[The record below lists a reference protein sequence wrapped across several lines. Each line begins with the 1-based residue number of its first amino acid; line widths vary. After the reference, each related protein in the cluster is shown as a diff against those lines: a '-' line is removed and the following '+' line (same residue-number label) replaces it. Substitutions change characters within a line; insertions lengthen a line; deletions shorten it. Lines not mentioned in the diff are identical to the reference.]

1 MSTTFLEPG
10 GDSTGNVAIT
20 SAGGFWQTISG
31 ATSPTVATDVVHGT
45 HANSISYVS
54 GSNNTVTSPNGV
66 VSDTG
71 SRVSFYFNMLALP
84 TATAT
89 ILVLR
94 TSGGTTA
101 LGSIRI
107 DPSGIFQLWNQNLAQ
122 MGGNGPTLSMG
133 VWYRISLAYTIASTT
148 VNRFEAF
155 VNGVSAVSVTNFN
168 SLNGTG
174 TSCFRIGNNGSDST
188 LNFRSSDH
196 YSDNSSSLT
205 DPGNIWVAAKRPF
218 SNGTTNDF
226 TTQIGAGGSG
236 YGTGHAPQVNEVPLS
251 TTNGWS
257 MIGTGSAVTEEYTIE
272 GQSVGFVSTA
282 GGTIVDF
289 EGWVDASSVTS
300 ETASIIV
307 AGATSNIS
315 LTSSATLFT
324 KIAGSTTY
332 PVGGTDIGIVTGTTV
347 TTVGLYECGILVA
360 FIPAQVSTTNLLSAL
375 GAG

>member
-10 GDSTGNVAIT
+10 GDATGNVAIT
-20 SAGGFWQTISG
+20 TAGGFWSG
-31 ATSPTVATDVVHGT
+31 INGSPAVATDFVHGT
-45 HANSISYVS
+45 HQNSIKYRT
-54 GSNNTVTSPNGV
+54 SNNDAEWIDGA
-66 VSDTG
+66 VSDSGTRL
-71 SRVSFYFNMLALP
+71 SLFVYINALP
-84 TATAT
+84 SSNSSF
-89 ILVLR
+89 VNFQ
-94 TSGGTTA
+94 TSGGANVFFLRFSTTGQII
-101 LGSIRI
+101 LV
-107 DPSGIFQLWNQNLAQ
+107 N
-122 MGGNGPTLSMG
+122 GGVTIIGTSTNTVPTG
-133 VWYRISLAYTIASTT
+133 TWARISIAYTITSTS
-148 VNRFEAF
+148 VSRFEIF
-155 VNGVSAVSVTNFN
+155 I
-168 SLNGTG
+168 NGTSALSLTNPTLTNTG
-174 TSCFRIGNNGSDST
+174 TFRVLMGNNGSNST
-188 LNFRSSDH
+188 LDFRTSDF
-196 YSDNSSSLT
+196 YVDNSSSLT
-205 DPGNIWVAAKRPF
+205 DPGNIWVSAKRPF
-218 SNGTTNDF
+218 SNGTTNGF